1 MIFTSRF
8 SILPTVKY
16 TITTP
21 IPFMKTQLWGYT
33 HCILS
38 NLYLFLEPFIW
49 VSQLK
54 AEEMPSRIAGS
65 IFNSVEYVIVR

>member
-49 VSQLK
+49 VSQPK